1 MTYLTFLFLRLGHK
15 GALVF
20 GTIGDKGGG
29 HARPFSFYEGIPWS
43 DFSSKSMKYLELL
56 SWSFLLEELIRL

>member
-1 MTYLTFLFLRLGHK
+1 VQGHK

-29 HARPFSFYEGIPWS
+29 HARPFSFYEGY
-43 DFSSKSMKYLELL
+43 SMKEVT
-56 SWSFLLEELIRL
+56 FQ